1 MTKPAENNVK
11 KENNQDDE
19 ISANFDPESE
29 LEKLKIK
36 SQEYLD
42 GWRRAK
48 ADYLNLKKEA
58 AKQSQ
63 EMIGFANAALLSELL
78 PIFDHFKL
86 ALKHVPKNQKDI
98 DWVAG
103 FGHIKNQFDEF
114 FKKLG
119 IEEIKTVGEK
129 FDPGLHEA
137 IVSEKREGVA
147 SGVIFEEVKS
157 GYLLYGKVINPAQV
171 KVAE

>member
-1 MTKPAENNVK
+1 MMKPTEDNVK
-11 KENNQDDE
+11 KENIQDDE
-19 ISANFDPESE
+19 SAVDFSPESE

-58 AKQSQ
+58 EKQSR

-86 ALKHVPKNQKDI
+86 ALKHVPKDQKDV

-114 FKKLG
+114 FKKIG

-129 FDPGLHEA
+129 FNPELHEA
-137 IVSEKREGVA
+137 IVSEKHKGVA
-147 SGVIFEEVKS
+147 TGVIFEEVKS
-157 GYLLYGKVINPAQV
+157 GYSLYGKVINPAQV